1 MRIKV
6 KYFTEDIP
14 KLSYIGGECQ
24 SNWVDLYSAEDVEMK
39 KGEFRL
45 IPLGVAMELPEGFEA
60 LIAPRSSTFKNFKII
75 QANSLGIIDGSYCG
89 DNDQWMFPAIALEDT
104 HIHVGDRIC
113 QFRIVRN
120 QPSLFFL
127 TVENLNNKDR
137 GGIGSTGT
145 R

>member
-75 QANSLGIIDGSYCG
+75 QANSLGVIDGSYCG

-120 QPSLFFL
+120 QPSLFFF

>member
-14 KLSYIGGECQ
+14 KLSYIGGESQ
-24 SNWVDLYSAEDVEMK
+24 SNWVDLYAAEDVEMK

-60 LIAPRSSTFKNFKII
+60 IMAPRSSTFKNFKII

-120 QPSLFFL
+120 QPSLFFFA
-127 TVENLNNKDR
+127 VENLNNKDR

>member
-14 KLSYIGGECQ
+14 KLSYIGGESQ

-120 QPSLFFL
+120 QPSLFFF

>member
-14 KLSYIGGECQ
+14 NLSYIGEEGQ
-24 SNWVDLYSAEDVEMK
+24 SNWVDLYSAEDVELK

-75 QANSLGIIDGSYCG
+75 QANSLGVIDGSYCG

-120 QPSLFFL
+120 QPSLFFF
-127 TVENLNNKDR
+127 TVENLDNKDR

>member
-24 SNWVDLYSAEDVEMK
+24 SNWVDLYSAEDVELK

-120 QPSLFFL
+120 QPSLFFF

>member
-1 MRIKV
+1 
-6 KYFTEDIP
+6 
-14 KLSYIGGECQ
+14 
-24 SNWVDLYSAEDVEMK
+24 MK

-120 QPSLFFL
+120 QPSLFFF

>member
-6 KYFTEDIP
+6 KYFIEDIP
-14 KLSYIGGECQ
+14 KLSYIGGEGQ
-24 SNWVDLYSAEDVEMK
+24 SNWVDLYSAEDVKMK

-75 QANSLGIIDGSYCG
+75 QSNSLGIIDGSYCG

>member
-14 KLSYIGGECQ
+14 KLSYIGGESQ

-75 QANSLGIIDGSYCG
+75 QANSLGVIDGSYCG

-120 QPSLFFL
+120 QPSLFFF

>member
-24 SNWVDLYSAEDVEMK
+24 SNWVDLYSAEDVELK

-75 QANSLGIIDGSYCG
+75 QANSLGVIDGSYCG

-120 QPSLFFL
+120 QPSLFFF

>member
-45 IPLGVAMELPEGFEA
+45 IHLGVAMELPEGFEA

-120 QPSLFFL
+120 QPSLFFF